1 MTSPLKLHII
11 GLRENLKGGRMGKIR
26 VAINGFGRIGRNAF
40 KIAQER
46 NDIEIV
52 AVNDLTSAEDLAYL
66 LKYDS
71 NYGTYAGE
79 IKVEKNNLIIN
90 GNEIKIFKQ
99 ADAKKLPWKEMGVEV
114 VLESTGKFTTFEKAK
129 DHLEAGAK
137 RVVISAP
144 SESPQIDTLM
154 IGVNDDK
161 IESSSLVVS
170 NASCTANSV
179 AAVLSI
185 LDEEIGVKKSMLTS
199 IHSYT
204 SDQPLQDAP
213 SDNLRYSR
221 AGAKNLVPTETGAIS
236 ATAKAIPYFKNRLEG
251 LAVRVPVSNVSISDL
266 TILFERKVTVTELND
281 LFKKMADEPFYR
293 GIIGVTDEPLVSTDF
308 IGNSYSATI
317 DLSLTKVVDG
327 DLAKIMIWYDNEW
340 GYSNR
345 LVELVA
351 DIGRDLHRR
360 G

>member
-1 MTSPLKLHII
+1 
-11 GLRENLKGGRMGKIR
+11 MGKIR

-71 NYGTYAGE
+71 NYGTYAGDVR
-79 IKVEKNNLIIN
+79 VEKDKLIIN
-90 GNEIKIFKQ
+90 GIEVKILNQ
-99 ADAKKLPWKEMGVEV
+99 VDAKKLPWKDMGVEV
-114 VLESTGKFTTFEKAK
+114 VLESTGQFTSYEKAK
-129 DHLEAGAK
+129 DHLAAGAK

-144 SESPQIDTLM
+144 SNSPEIDTLM

-161 IESSSLVVS
+161 IESSSPIVS

-179 AAVLSI
+179 AAIMAI

-204 SDQPLQDAP
+204 SDQPLQDSP
-213 SDNLRYSR
+213 SANLRYSR
-221 AGAKNLVPTETGAIS
+221 AGAKNLVPTETGAIN
-236 ATAKAIPYFKNRLEG
+236 ATTRAVPFYKNRFEG
-251 LAVRVPVSNVSISDL
+251 LAVRVPTSNVSISDL
-266 TILFERKVTVTELND
+266 TILFERKVTVQELND

-293 GIIGVTDEPLVSTDF
+293 GIVGVTDEPLVSTDF
-308 IGNSYSATI
+308 IGNSYSAVV

-327 DLAKIMIWYDNEW
+327 DMAKIMIWYDNEW

-345 LVELVA
+345 LVELVT

>member
-1 MTSPLKLHII
+1 
-11 GLRENLKGGRMGKIR
+11 MGKTR

-40 KIAQER
+40 KIMQER
-46 NDIEIV
+46 NDVEVV
-52 AVNDLTSAEDLAYL
+52 AINDLTSPETLAYL

-71 NYGTYAGE
+71 NYGTYTGNV
-79 IKVEKNNLIIN
+79 KVSGDTLIVDDQA
-90 GNEIKIFKQ
+90 IKISAQ
-99 ADAKKLPWKEMGVEV
+99 ADPKKLPWKALGVEV
-114 VLESTGKFTTFEKAK
+114 VLESTGELTNYKDAK
-129 DHLEAGAK
+129 GHIEAGAK
-137 RVVISAP
+137 RVVLSAP
-144 SESPQIDTLM
+144 TKSPEIDTLM

-161 IESSSLVVS
+161 IESSSEIVS

-179 AAVLSI
+179 AAILAI

-204 SDQPLQDAP
+204 SDQPLQDTP
-213 SDNLRYSR
+213 RETLRYSR
-221 AGAKNLVPTETGAIS
+221 AGAKNLVPTDTGAID
-236 ATAKAIPYFKNRLEG
+236 ATIKTLPYYKDKFEG
-251 LAVRVPVSNVSISDL
+251 VAVRVPTSSASLSDL
-266 TILFERKVTVTELND
+266 TVLLERDVTVVELND
-281 LFKKMADEPFYR
+281 IFKKAADEPFYQ
-293 GIIGVTDEPLVSTDF
+293 GIVAVTDEPLVSSDF
-308 IGNSYSATI
+308 IGNSHSAVV

-351 DIGRDLHRR
+351 DIGRDLHRK

>member
-1 MTSPLKLHII
+1 
-11 GLRENLKGGRMGKIR
+11 MGKIR

-71 NYGTYAGE
+71 NYGTYAGDVR
-79 IKVEKNNLIIN
+79 VEKDKLIIN
-90 GNEIKIFKQ
+90 GIEVKILNQ
-99 ADAKKLPWKEMGVEV
+99 VDAKKLPWKDMGVEV
-114 VLESTGKFTTFEKAK
+114 VLESTGQFTSYEKAK
-129 DHLEAGAK
+129 DHLAAGAK

-144 SESPQIDTLM
+144 SNSPEIDTLM

-161 IESSSLVVS
+161 IESSSPIVS

-179 AAVLSI
+179 AAIMAI

-204 SDQPLQDAP
+204 SDQPLQDSP
-213 SDNLRYSR
+213 SANLRYSR
-221 AGAKNLVPTETGAIS
+221 AGAKNLVPTETGAIN
-236 ATAKAIPYFKNRLEG
+236 ATTRAVPFYKNRFEG
-251 LAVRVPVSNVSISDL
+251 LAVRVPTSNVSISDL
-266 TILFERKVTVTELND
+266 TILFERKVTVQELND

-293 GIIGVTDEPLVSTDF
+293 GIVGVTDEPLVSTDF
-308 IGNSYSATI
+308 IGNSYSAVV

-327 DLAKIMIWYDNEW
+327 DMAKIMIWYDNEW

-351 DIGRDLHRR
+351 DIGRDLHRQ

>member
-1 MTSPLKLHII
+1 
-11 GLRENLKGGRMGKIR
+11 MGKIR

-71 NYGTYAGE
+71 NYGTYAGD
-79 IKVEKNNLIIN
+79 IKIEKDKLIIN
-90 GNEIKIFKQ
+90 GTEVKVLNQ
-99 ADAKKLPWKEMGVEV
+99 ADAKKLPWKDMGVEV
-114 VLESTGKFTTFEKAK
+114 VLESTGQFTSYEKAK
-129 DHLEAGAK
+129 DHLAAGAK

-144 SESPQIDTLM
+144 SNSPEIDTLM

-161 IESSSLVVS
+161 IESSSPIVS

-179 AAVLSI
+179 AAIMAI

-204 SDQPLQDAP
+204 SDQPLQDSP
-213 SDNLRYSR
+213 SANLRYSR
-221 AGAKNLVPTETGAIS
+221 AGAKNLVPTETGAIN
-236 ATAKAIPYFKNRLEG
+236 ATTRAVPFYKNRFEG
-251 LAVRVPVSNVSISDL
+251 LAVRVPTSNVSISDL
-266 TILFERKVTVTELND
+266 TILFERKVTVQELNG

-293 GIIGVTDEPLVSTDF
+293 GIVGVTDEPLVSTDF
-308 IGNSYSATI
+308 IGNSYSAVV

-327 DLAKIMIWYDNEW
+327 DMAKIMIWYDNEW

-345 LVELVA
+345 LVELVT

>member
-1 MTSPLKLHII
+1 
-11 GLRENLKGGRMGKIR
+11 MGKIR
-26 VAINGFGRIGRNAF
+26 VTINGFGRIGRNAF

-71 NYGTYAGE
+71 NYGTYAGD
-79 IKVEKNNLIIN
+79 IKIEKDKLIIN
-90 GNEIKIFKQ
+90 GTEVKVLNQ
-99 ADAKKLPWKEMGVEV
+99 ADAKKLPWKDMGVEV
-114 VLESTGKFTTFEKAK
+114 VLESTGQFTSYEKAK
-129 DHLEAGAK
+129 DHLAAGAK

-144 SESPQIDTLM
+144 SNSPEIDTLM

-161 IESSSLVVS
+161 IESSSPIVS

-179 AAVLSI
+179 AAIMAI

-204 SDQPLQDAP
+204 SDQPLQDSP
-213 SDNLRYSR
+213 SANLRYSR
-221 AGAKNLVPTETGAIS
+221 AGAKNLVPTETGAIN
-236 ATAKAIPYFKNRLEG
+236 ATTRAVPFYKNRFEG
-251 LAVRVPVSNVSISDL
+251 LAVRVPTSNVSISDL
-266 TILFERKVTVTELND
+266 TILFERKVTVQELNG

-293 GIIGVTDEPLVSTDF
+293 GIVGVTDEPLVSTDF
-308 IGNSYSATI
+308 IGNSYSAVV

-327 DLAKIMIWYDNEW
+327 DMAKIMIWYDNEW

-345 LVELVA
+345 LVELVT

>member
-1 MTSPLKLHII
+1 
-11 GLRENLKGGRMGKIR
+11 MGKIR

-71 NYGTYAGE
+71 NYGTYAGD
-79 IKVEKNNLIIN
+79 IKIEKDKLIIN
-90 GNEIKIFKQ
+90 GTEVKVLNQ
-99 ADAKKLPWKEMGVEV
+99 ADAKKLPWKDMGVEV
-114 VLESTGKFTTFEKAK
+114 VLESTGQFTTYEKAK
-129 DHLEAGAK
+129 DHLAAGAK

-144 SESPQIDTLM
+144 SNSPEIDTLM

-161 IESSSLVVS
+161 IESSSPIVS

-179 AAVLSI
+179 AAIMAI

-204 SDQPLQDAP
+204 SDQPLQDSP
-213 SDNLRYSR
+213 SANLRYSR
-221 AGAKNLVPTETGAIS
+221 AGAKNLVPTETGAIN
-236 ATAKAIPYFKNRLEG
+236 ATTRAVPFYKNRFEG
-251 LAVRVPVSNVSISDL
+251 LAVRVPTSNVSISDL
-266 TILFERKVTVTELND
+266 TILFERKVTVQELNG

-293 GIIGVTDEPLVSTDF
+293 GIVGVTDEPLVSTDF
-308 IGNSYSATI
+308 IGNSYSAVV

-327 DLAKIMIWYDNEW
+327 DMAKIMIWYDNEW

-345 LVELVA
+345 LVELVT